1 MQDIRIRPVRNEDH
15 SLVEKLIVAHWG
27 STRMVVHGEVF
38 FPAELPGFLALRDA
52 EICGL
57 ATYCIRENAC
67 EIISLDA
74 FQPGLGIGSLLI
86 EAVKEEARAKGCAR
100 LHLVTTND
108 NLNALAFYQKRGF
121 RLAALHPGALEF
133 SRKIKPEIPLVGEN
147 GIPIRD
153 EIELEIDL

>member
-1 MQDIRIRPVRNEDH
+1 MQEIRIRPVQAEDH
-15 SLVEKLIVAHWG
+15 SRVEQLIVEHWG
-27 STRMVVHGEVF
+27 SARMVVHGDVF
-38 FPAELPGFLALRDA
+38 FPAELPGFLALRAA

-57 ATYCIRENAC
+57 VTYSIRENDC
-67 EIISLDA
+67 EILSLDA

-86 EAVKEEARAKGCAR
+86 EAVKDEARANGCAR
-100 LHLVTTND
+100 LRLVTTND

-121 RLAALHPGALEF
+121 RLAALRPGALEL